1 MRPIE
6 TRYLDPRGILTQV
19 YTREKNFRS
28 TFMMTKTVRAAWM
41 SRPDLRPGPGWG
53 YGGRTGGKF
62 TVSPYS
68 TIKCNCILRTPHIL
82 PLWPWDLASL
92 ARLAGGLYTGR
103 NTFFHCSPTEE
114 GISLAPHLTTRSRIS
129 YSVTYTISRIPISL
143 YYLLYLFFLL
153 FYYILCFTSPAHPS
167 ALHLVYP

>member
-6 TRYLDPRGILTQV
+6 TRYLDPRDILTQV

-68 TIKCNCILRTPHIL
+68 TIKCNCILRTPFIL
-82 PLWPWDLASL
+82 PLSPWDLASL
-92 ARLAGGLYTGR
+92 ARLAGGLYNRR
-103 NTFFHCSPTEE
+103 NTFFHCSPTERRNIPRSLSNHNISCLFLCCIHNISYTY
-114 GISLAPHLTTRSRIS
+114 ISLL
-129 YSVTYTISRIPISL
+129 SL
-143 YYLLYLFFLL
+143 VSILFI
-153 FYYILCFTSPAHPS
+153 FYYILCFTSPVHPS